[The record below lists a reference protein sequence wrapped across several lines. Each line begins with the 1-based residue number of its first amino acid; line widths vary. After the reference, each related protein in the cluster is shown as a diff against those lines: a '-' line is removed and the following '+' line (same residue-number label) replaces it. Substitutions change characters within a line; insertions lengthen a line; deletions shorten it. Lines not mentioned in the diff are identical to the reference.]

1 MLIAPNSISSP
12 SANGAP
18 ASTTAQDDSPV
29 NPFCE
34 AHSNDCRTG
43 CFVMRKIIAHI
54 FGRNKACTSQIP
66 DHCWVKW
73 CRKHYQRLRHR
84 MLEQGW
90 IFLQINCLKT
100 QLSRMEKWGEVQ
112 NFTIIL
118 QQKFQEELNR
128 NDPAQALEDEAGL
141 GNSPNSTTT
150 SRYNDAKEYTIASPN
165 RFLYP
170 YLGVQKSFDDV
181 YAVIN
186 AVEKAA
192 NEGRIAL
199 LPPLQFLPLI
209 DATLHPPPPIARPRK
224 KRKPAVYKKKSHDNM
239 LDNDSDLKTLVDSN
253 TTKRIG
259 SSMIRHSSPAL
270 ISSSSLHTIKSQIS
284 SELASRPLPKINTS
298 VAMIPVHEIQ
308 SIIVEDNDDAAALE
322 IIPHSTNSE
331 VTGVGPLP
339 IAQPTKSLNDS
350 KRQVTVEANSWS
362 RFSTSENQINEAFE
376 NEIQDSTVDK
386 EKDSEALSK
395 RFTVKKKQSD
405 AASNTLRVAPNSAI
419 QKRGIATKKLSG
431 TTGSL
436 SSRIKETH
444 NSRKTR
450 VPAAISP
457 KIQALP
463 QSRIPIFDKEYGL
476 VGYKI
481 AEPKSDKSARSSSAR
496 HSLLHLTTNS
506 HHHAPAAKPTKNT
519 PIWTNSYPA
528 DPTRTYNSALSDT
541 NDLQIHHRSESRLGL
556 SPTAFR
562 GHH

>member
-1 MLIAPNSISSP
+1 MIIAPNSISSP

-43 CFVMRKIIAHI
+43 CFAMRKIIAHI

-112 NFTIIL
+112 NFTIVL
-118 QQKFQEELNR
+118 QQKFQEELKR
-128 NDPAQALEDEAGL
+128 NNPAQAPEDEAGL
-141 GNSPNSTTT
+141 GNSPDTTK
-150 SRYNDAKEYTIASPN
+150 SKYNYAKEYTIASPN

-170 YLGVQKSFDDV
+170 YLGVQKSFNDV

-186 AVEKAA
+186 AIEKAA
-192 NEGRIAL
+192 NEGRIVL

-224 KRKPAVYKKKSHDNM
+224 KRKATVYKKKAHDNM
-239 LDNDSDLKTLVDSN
+239 LDNDSDLKTLADSN
-253 TTKRIG
+253 TTKIIG
-259 SSMIRHSSPAL
+259 SCMIRHSSPAL
-270 ISSSSLHTIKSQIS
+270 ISSSSLHTIKSKIS

-298 VAMIPVHEIQ
+298 VA
-308 SIIVEDNDDAAALE
+308 IIVEDNDDAAARE

-331 VTGVGPLP
+331 VTSVGPLP
-339 IAQPTKSLNDS
+339 IAQPTKSLNDI
-350 KRQVTVEANSWS
+350 KHQVTVEANSLS
-362 RFSTSENQINEAFE
+362 RFSTTENQINQAFE
-376 NEIQDSTVDK
+376 HEIQDSTVDK
-386 EKDSEALSK
+386 DKDSAALSK
-395 RFTVKKKQSD
+395 RFTVKNKQSD

-419 QKRGIATKKLSG
+419 QKKGIAAKKLSG
-431 TTGSL
+431 TTGLL
-436 SSRIKETH
+436 SSRIKKTH

-450 VPAAISP
+450 VPAAFSP
-457 KIQALP
+457 KIEALP
-463 QSRIPIFDKEYGL
+463 QGSIPLFYKEYGF

-481 AEPKSDKSARSSSAR
+481 AKPKSDKSAPSSAR
-496 HSLLHLTTNS
+496 RSLLHLTTNS

-519 PIWTNSYPA
+519 PIGSNLYPT
-528 DPTRTYNSALSDT
+528 DPTRTYNSTLSDT
-541 NDLQIHHRSESRLGL
+541 KDLQIHHLSESRLGL

-562 GHH
+562 RHH